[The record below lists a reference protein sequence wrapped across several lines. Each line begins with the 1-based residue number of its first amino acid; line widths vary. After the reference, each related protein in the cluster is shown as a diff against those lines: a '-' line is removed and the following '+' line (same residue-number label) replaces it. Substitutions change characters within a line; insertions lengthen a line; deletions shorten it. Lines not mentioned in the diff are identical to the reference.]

1 MIESSWHRFLE
12 FSFKPWLRFHSLT
25 IQFIN
30 RHLKLKW
37 RTAVAAKRCIK
48 GGGLDSRDTS
58 SMFISAEFLGCG
70 IIIIYIWTNVLIFIM
85 VVVMTMFR
93 QLCLPVFFRCL
104 LLNFELNPSSMVIDC
119 CTCSTF
125 DAKGYL
131 VLVNFLFFFQ

>member
-1 MIESSWHRFLE
+1 
-12 FSFKPWLRFHSLT
+12 
-25 IQFIN
+25 
-30 RHLKLKW
+30 
-37 RTAVAAKRCIK
+37 
-48 GGGLDSRDTS
+48 
-58 SMFISAEFLGCG
+58 
-70 IIIIYIWTNVLIFIM
+70 M

-131 VLVNFLFFFQ
+131 VLVNFLFFFNSSQLNKFSVLEFISIGKGMKARRHESRKLDNKMEDIQPKKEKSIFIIKFSFFFSLLVGFTSLFLFIVSSLKKNSA